1 MDTFTIIVGILLLA
15 GLVLSFIYRRSEP
28 FLLAF
33 YVMFVIAVF
42 QIEGEMGIRILT
54 LAIFTIAFIGLWALF
69 LWIQR
74 KINERRG

>member
-1 MDTFTIIVGILLLA
+1 MDTFTIIVGVLIIA
-15 GLVLSFIYRRSEP
+15 GLVISLILRRSEP